1 MIPALIVFAVVAL
14 VAGVRM
20 VRRWMRAEVTEYT
33 IVKRNGFVRTPW
45 GWVSE
50 ENAEAFMGKKHFVK
64 GARSPLRMKV
74 R

>member
-1 MIPALIVFAVVAL
+1 MIPALIVFAVVAFW
-14 VAGVRM
+14 AGVRM
-20 VRRWMRAEVTEYT
+20 VRRWMRAEVVEYT